1 MNEIRIGL
9 VGAGSIAENLHLPA
23 YEKAKCKGITL
34 AAICDID
41 IEKAKRAAE
50 KYGVPHYYASVD
62 EMLEKEDIDG
72 VDICTWNAA
81 HVPVC
86 LAAARAGKHIMC
98 EKPAAMTVAE
108 LVELKKIVDEKGLVY
123 ILAVPGRF
131 AEEAI
136 ALKKRVDA
144 GDMGNIYYGKTSYMR
159 QRGEP
164 IGWFTDKKLSGGGP
178 VLDIGVHAI
187 DGAWYL
193 MGQPRPVRVSAM
205 TYSNACET
213 KLTGFWTGAPS
224 DGTHDTE
231 DSGAGVIYFE
241 NGAQLFFE
249 ASWTINAPDFR
260 DTVIL
265 GSKSGAVRV
274 NPPKIYSEHEGYLT
288 EETMTI
294 PSSDTGYG
302 EVTHFAECIRNGERN
317 TRYDINKAIEM
328 QSMLDAIYKSAE
340 FGREVIIDEKGD
352 IK

>member
-1 MNEIRIGL
+1 MKEVRIGL
-9 VGAGSIAENLHLPA
+9 VGAGSIAVSLHLPA
-23 YEKAKCKGITL
+23 YKNAKDVKL

-41 IEKAKRAAE
+41 IEKAKKVAE
-50 KYGVPHYYASVD
+50 EWGVEHYYASVD

-72 VDICTWNAA
+72 VDVCTWNSA

-86 LAAARAGKHIMC
+86 LAAAKAGKHIMC
-98 EKPAAMTVAE
+98 EKPAAMTVEE
-108 LVELKKIVDEKGLVY
+108 LVELKKILDEKGLVY

-131 AEEAI
+131 AEEAT
-136 ALKKRVDA
+136 ALKKRIDA
-144 GDMGNIYYGKTSYMR
+144 GEMGNIYYGKTSYMR

-164 IGWFTDKKLSGGGP
+164 TGWFTDKKLSGGGP

-205 TYSNACET
+205 TYTDACET
-213 KLTGFWTGAPS
+213 ELTGLWDGALSP

-249 ASWTINAPDFR
+249 ASWSINTPDFR
-260 DTVIL
+260 ETVIV
-265 GSKSGAVRV
+265 GSKSGAVRA
-274 NPPKIYSEHEGYLT
+274 NPPIMYSERAGYLT
-288 EETMTI
+288 EEKMTV
-294 PSSDTGYG
+294 PKSDSGYG
-302 EVTHFAECIRNGERN
+302 EVMHFAECIREMKRDSL
-317 TRYDINKAIEM
+317 YPIEKAIEM
-328 QSMLDAIYKSAE
+328 QSMLNAIYRSAE
-340 FGREVIIDEKGD
+340 LGREVTIDEKGN